1 MAAMSTKSTFA
12 LQFTG
17 SEAENAMR
25 KLVFAAA
32 VGIQDG
38 ALSNLAQPL
47 VRIALKLFMLLRA
60 HRAAHAG
67 PGAYVPPDDAAHDH
81 WMTNEQD
88 LLDAVAELEAELTTH
103 YVKDKIDAT
112 TGAGSGANIPKRASK
127 RRMLLQKVNSI
138 VRDGLLKA
146 IRGKTLLSHLE
157 NKEYVTEEIENLNT
171 ITPAQATRLV
181 SLTCVRLIIDIF
193 SVMAKRGGSG
203 KSLFQDLCAPPDPS
217 QDSWSVVERRLLE
230 AKMHLLALQPADAE
244 AVTDVLV
251 AMQLG
256 AFIKGGTLLPDEK
269 YREAYR
275 IVLDN
280 MEQQLDAPGQLGPL
294 SLAKM
299 KEIGAQL
306 QMTLQSRGLSEVPPK
321 IVAAN
326 KQFQGEAR
334 VRKLEAGGGGKVV

>member
-1 MAAMSTKSTFA
+1 MAAASTKSTFT
-12 LQFTG
+12 LQITG

-47 VRIALKLFMLLRA
+47 VRIALKLLMLLRA
-60 HRAAHAG
+60 HRAAYAG

-112 TGAGSGANIPKRASK
+112 TGAGAAANVQKRANK

-138 VRDGLLKA
+138 VRDGLLQA

-171 ITPAQATRLV
+171 ISPVQATRLV
-181 SLTCVRLIIDIF
+181 SLTCVRLIIDISLSWP
-193 SVMAKRGGSG
+193 SVGVRESPYFRTFVP
-203 KSLFQDLCAPPDPS
+203 FQ
-217 QDSWSVVERRLLE
+217 
-230 AKMHLLALQPADAE
+230 
-244 AVTDVLV
+244 
-251 AMQLG
+251 
-256 AFIKGGTLLPDEK
+256 ILP
-269 YREAYR
+269 RT
-275 IVLDN
+275 
-280 MEQQLDAPGQLGPL
+280 PGQRWKD
-294 SLAKM
+294 A
-299 KEIGAQL
+299 
-306 QMTLQSRGLSEVPPK
+306 
-321 IVAAN
+321 
-326 KQFQGEAR
+326 F
-334 VRKLEAGGGGKVV
+334 

>member
-1 MAAMSTKSTFA
+1 MAATKSTYA
-12 LQFTG
+12 LQITG

-25 KLVFAAA
+25 KLVYAAA

-47 VRIALKLFMLLRA
+47 VRIALKLLMLLRV

-67 PGAYVPPDDAAHDH
+67 PGAYDPPDDAAHDH
-81 WMTNEQD
+81 WMANEQD
-88 LLDAVAELEAELTTH
+88 LLDVVAEIEAELTTH
-103 YVKDKIDAT
+103 YVKDKIDGAAAT
-112 TGAGSGANIPKRASK
+112 NAPKRANK
-127 RRMLLQKVNSI
+127 RRTLLQKVNSI
-138 VRDGLLKA
+138 VRDGLLQA

-181 SLTCVRLIIDIF
+181 SLTCIRLIIDIF

-203 KSLFQDLCAPPDPS
+203 KSLCQDLCGLPDPS
-217 QDSWSVVERRLLE
+217 KDSWPTVERRLLE
-230 AKMHLLALQPADAE
+230 AKSHLLALRPADPE
-244 AVTDVLV
+244 AVIDIMI
-251 AMQLG
+251 AMQMHTLLQQ
-256 AFIKGGTLLPDEK
+256 GTLLPDER

-275 IVLDN
+275 LVLDAV
-280 MEQQLDAPGQLGPL
+280 EVQLDAPGQLGPL

-299 KEIGAQL
+299 KEFGTQL
-306 QMTLQSRGLSEVPPK
+306 QGTLQSRGLSEVPPK

-326 KQFQGEAR
+326 KQFPGEAR
-334 VRKLEAGGGGKVV
+334 VRKLEAGGGGRASG